1 MRKTITIILALG
13 ILFVGVPSVFA
24 AGVQEAPEDT
34 FIDRFENA
42 LRNSNFT
49 EEEVEAILES
59 TDDLSWERAEG
70 ADAEV
75 VVQALSF
82 ARDEQAD
89 LDAEENAELA
99 LALAQNAA
107 RLQDENYDEE
117 VVSQTI
123 LEAVRNQLAVIEEWK
138 ESDKSEQLGELIR
151 SGVSTEAQKA
161 AQEQKSDKS
170 DEDLR
175 PADEDTPAE
184 GAAENQ
190 PNGNNSSKA
199 DDSRP

>member
-1 MRKTITIILALG
+1 MRKTIIIILALA
-13 ILFVGVPSVFA
+13 ILLVGVPSVFA
-24 AGVQEAPEDT
+24 AGVKEAPADT
-34 FIDRFENA
+34 FIDRFEIA
-42 LRNSNFT
+42 LRNSIFT
-49 EEEVEAILES
+49 EEEVAAILKS
-59 TDDLSWERAEG
+59 ANDLSWEKAEG

-75 VVQALSF
+75 IVQALRI
-82 ARDEQAD
+82 ARDEQAN

-107 RLQDENYDEE
+107 RLKNENYDEE
-117 VVSQTI
+117 VVAKTI
-123 LEAVRNQLAVIEEWK
+123 REAVQNQLAVIKEWK
-138 ESDKSEQLGELIR
+138 ASDKSEQLGELIR

-161 AQEQKSDKS
+161 TQEQKSGKPDDS
-170 DEDLR
+170 H
-175 PADEDTPAE
+175 PAEDTPAE